1 MNLIPEWRKSWRLT
15 SMQFALI
22 TAALNAAAVGW
33 VAFDGHISPILW
45 ASVNMVL
52 GMAAAI
58 SRVIPQPKVTGNDP

>member
-15 SMQFALI
+15 SVQFAIL

-58 SRVIPQPKVTGNDP
+58 SRVIPQPKVTGSE

>member
-1 MNLIPEWRKSWRLT
+1 MNLIPDWRKSWRLT
-15 SMQFALI
+15 SVQFAIL